1 MKNKKPTRYCDDSV
15 PWWLYLVL
23 GVMGIA
29 IIVFTIFAAVEM
41 TEQQRLQVIMGNN
54 NLID

>member
-1 MKNKKPTRYCDDSV
+1 M